1 MMPITMDDRITI
13 TDLINSHGHLTDR
26 GDFDGLATLFTEG
39 VVYDVSAL
47 GGGTLVGLAAVR
59 EAGLALAD
67 ANPVAHHVTNI
78 VLRETADGTVE
89 ALSKGFG
96 VMADG
101 STGSVTYEDTVER
114 TAVGWRITRRIVRA
128 RRTPLHQD

>member
-1 MMPITMDDRITI
+1 MPITMDDRITI

-26 GDFDGLATLFTEG
+26 GDFDGLAALFTDD

-47 GGGTLVGLAAVR
+47 GGGTLVGLAAAR
-59 EAGLALAD
+59 EAALALGD

-78 VLRETADGTVE
+78 VLRETADGTVN

-114 TAVGWRITRRIVRA
+114 TAAGWRITHRIVRA
-128 RRTPLHQD
+128 RRTPLQQD

>member
-1 MMPITMDDRITI
+1 MPTTMDDRIAI
-13 TDLINSHGHLTDR
+13 TDLINLHGHLTDR
-26 GDFDGLATLFTEG
+26 GDFDGLAALFTEE

-47 GGGTLVGLAAVR
+47 GGGKLVGLAAVR

-78 VLRETADGTVE
+78 VLRETADGTVN

-101 STGSVTYEDTVER
+101 STGSVTYEDTIER
-114 TAVGWRITRRIVRA
+114 TAAGWRIRHRIVHA

>member
-1 MMPITMDDRITI
+1 MDDRIAI

-26 GDFDGLATLFTEG
+26 GDFDGLATLFAED

-47 GGGTLVGLAAVR
+47 GGGKLIGLAAVR

-78 VLRETADGTVE
+78 VLRETADGTVN

-101 STGSVTYEDTVER
+101 STGSVAYEDTVER
-114 TAVGWRITRRIVRA
+114 TAAGWRITHRIVRA

>member
-1 MMPITMDDRITI
+1 MAITADDRITI

-26 GDFDGLATLFTEG
+26 GDFDGLAALFTED

-47 GGGTLVGLAAVR
+47 GSGTLVGLAAAR
-59 EAGLALAD
+59 EAALALAD

-78 VLRETADGTVE
+78 VLRETADGTVS

-114 TAVGWRITRRIVRA
+114 TAAGWRIAHRVVRP
-128 RRTPLHQD
+128 RRTPLHD

>member
-1 MMPITMDDRITI
+1 MPITMDDRITI

-26 GDFDGLATLFTEG
+26 GDFDGLAALFTDD

-47 GGGTLVGLAAVR
+47 GGGTLIGLAAAR
-59 EAGLALAD
+59 EAGLALGD

-78 VLRETADGTVE
+78 VLRETADGTVN

-114 TAVGWRITRRIVRA
+114 TAAGWRITHRIVRA
-128 RRTPLHQD
+128 RRRPLQQD

>member
-1 MMPITMDDRITI
+1 MEDRITI

-26 GDFDGLATLFTEG
+26 GDFDGLATLFTED

-59 EAGLALAD
+59 EAGLVLAD

-78 VLRETADGTVE
+78 VLRKTADDTVQ

-114 TAVGWRITRRIVRA
+114 TAAGWRITHRIVRA